1 MINLMIFI
9 DWVTVKQTHFKPHK
23 PLHEGAWLKVD
34 KDGNL
39 IEGQGTIVPYKY
51 EGSSSTS
58 IFVKSDGRTVKLS
71 ANVGRINRP
80 DNVFGYNLDELKK
93 LINQIMA
100 ILKLPPFTL
109 VNKYIQDRKTKNGE
123 VITELKSDGAH
134 FTRLDVTQ
142 NFITGSAKNATDF
155 IYQASIKNPTRQE
168 LTTYK
173 TGVRFGNTTNHKGYK
188 SSKIYIKSADLIRL
202 QKAGNLHKSEYM
214 SWLID
219 QVNVTGMIRFE
230 VQYQSYLRK
239 YGLSFWDITHA
250 EIEKHFLEELSL
262 MQKEIQKLDVSK
274 LSKAVR
280 LSYYEYQNGIDLKN
294 ELSQSVYYAHRKELK
309 KYGIDI
315 GQPLNIIK
323 FPQQYKTI
331 VLTPAEPPEG
341 YYLPPVE
348 ELLEN

>member
-1 MINLMIFI
+1 MIFI
-9 DWVTVKQTHFKPHK
+9 DWVTVKQTHLKPHK
-23 PLHEGAWLKVD
+23 PLHEGAWLKID
-34 KDGNL
+34 KDGDL

-51 EGSSSTS
+51 EGSASTS
-58 IFVKSDGRTVKLS
+58 INVKSDGRTVILS
-71 ANVGRINRP
+71 GNIGRLNRP
-80 DNVFGYNLDELKK
+80 DNVYGYNLDEIKK
-93 LINQIMA
+93 LLNQIMA

-109 VNKYIQDRKTKNGE
+109 VNKYLQDRKTKNGE
-123 VITELKSDGAH
+123 IITELKSDGAH
-134 FTRLDVTQ
+134 FTRLDLTI
-142 NFITGSAKNATDF
+142 NFATGSAKNATDY

-168 LTTYK
+168 LTSYK

-202 QKAGNLHKSEYM
+202 QKAGKLPKSEYM
-214 SWLID
+214 LWLTE
-219 QVNVTGMIRFE
+219 QTNVTGIIRFE

-274 LSKAVR
+274 LSKAIR

-294 ELSQSVYYAHRKELK
+294 ELGKSQFYIHRKELK

-315 GQPLNIIK
+315 GQPLNITQ
-323 FPQQYKTI
+323 FPQQYRTI
-331 VLTPAEPPEG
+331 VLKEAEPPEG

-348 ELLEN
+348 QLLEN